1 MFLPHSFMLRQALEN
16 TIAPL
21 PTTVTP
27 DMLVTEAIA
36 LLNSSSGNFDP
47 GIAAN
52 ICTGCLAVVSENQLV
67 GLFSERVV
75 IRLVASGRSLA
86 GVTLAEVIEPPAI
99 ALRQSELTNPDVAL
113 SLLQKHQIQH
123 LPILDDNGQL
133 LGLLTWESLCRLL
146 QPVEPDRPDEAS
158 ITALKLQTERSQLLM
173 AVSTRIRASLSLSEI
188 LDATVSEVRQFLGC
202 DRVSIYHF
210 LENGQFQVVAESLAA
225 GQRSFVSEAIY
236 DPCFAPDWA
245 DRYGQGR
252 VRVVSDIYTAEM
264 TPCHVELL
272 EHLQI
277 RAKILVPA
285 IVNNQF
291 WGLVSASES
300 AVPRDWQPAEVT
312 FLEQLAIQVAIAIQH
327 SETATRFRQQREA
340 FQALLDRAPDVIFRL
355 DLDLHYLYLN
365 AAVEVEFGYAAAALI
380 GQPLL
385 AATLAQENFA
395 EWQTVTQRI
404 AATGQEE
411 TIEYQLRTHSRS
423 IWFQTRVVPEYD
435 MDGTIMSFL
444 CVARNFTYKKQAQ
457 ARQVAYINVLLE
469 WQNRHHAAQ
478 LATRQVLY
486 EWDTVCDHVTWGIN
500 TDQVFGYTSSKMP
513 QTSTDWFASIHPED
527 LEWAQTSAA
536 DFFEHQEHLCL
547 QYRWQHQAG
556 HYIWIEAQAQ
566 FFADVN
572 GSLNRII
579 GYVTDIS
586 ERKRLEAER
595 TQLETALRE
604 SEAQLRQIFD
614 NSQDVFFL
622 KSLNGEQMI
631 YTSPAWEDIYQTPLQ
646 QTYDNPQAWLDFI
659 HPEDRDRVV
668 MFNQQACQG
677 EKVDSLGYRIVRPDN
692 SIRWIWNRTFPIR
705 NEAGEIY
712 RLAGVNIDITEQ
724 KQLELELSAVKERYQ
739 LAIRGI
745 GEGVWDWD
753 IVSDRIIASDRYW
766 EILGYPPPA
775 ENASKFAYEVLWE
788 HIHPDD
794 SDLIQSTL
802 QRHLEDHFPYE
813 VEFRRRKHSGD
824 YIWCRSRGEAIRD
837 QTGKPIRMVGAIAD
851 ITERKA
857 MATALEASEE
867 TLRQVV
873 NTVPGVVY
881 TYCRCVDGTKS
892 FRFIS
897 QGVIKLCDRTP
908 EEILNDSQVLWN
920 LIVPEDGERVRDL
933 IDQSAAML
941 TPWMAEFCITASG
954 VLKWVSGHSVPSR
967 QADGSIIWH
976 GILIDISEKAQLEA
990 ERKQAELELR
1000 KFVSLADN
1008 SPDFIGMCDMNFVPF
1023 YLNVAGREMVGL
1035 DDLQQF
1041 SQTPV
1046 EEFFFPEDRDFILN
1060 EFFPQVLREGQGKIE
1075 IRLRHFQ
1082 TGEALWMIYNTL
1094 YIRDKNDQPIG
1105 LATIS
1110 VNISDRKQAE
1120 AELLQQEE
1128 FLRSIYT
1135 GAELAIFVIEVSID
1149 QEFRFLEFNPVA
1161 ERYGS
1166 VTSEEIQGKTPEEA
1180 FGEAVGSAIRQNY
1193 ALCLKSGQ
1201 KISYEEYLPFSTG
1214 SIWTLTNLF
1223 PIRSEAGNIHRIIG
1237 TAIDITDRK
1246 QVEAALLASEQTLS
1260 QVMNTVPGA
1269 VFKYRRS
1276 ADAADGFVFISQGIV
1291 DLYEHTPEEILNNG
1305 LMAWDIVL
1313 PEDMEQISASSDRS
1327 AATLDPWEIE
1337 FRIRTP
1343 SNVLKWIL
1351 GHSIPSQEEDG
1362 SIVWCGILTD
1372 ISDRKQAELERQR
1385 SEALLQAFIAASP
1398 VGLTLFDRE
1407 LRYLYVN
1414 EALAKINDLPLSEH
1428 LERTLWEVFP
1438 EMASQFAPML
1448 LQVMETQVPV
1458 LNLEFSGEIKPG
1470 AFRSCISNH
1479 YPVCLPNGE
1488 VIGVGVSVMDVTELV
1503 QAQQELRKS
1512 EARFRTLADNISQF
1526 AWITDE
1532 HGWIEW
1538 YNQRWFDYTGTTL
1551 AEMQGWGW
1559 QQVHHPDYVDR
1570 VMKKVSRCFETGE
1583 IWEDTFPLRGRDG
1596 EYRWFL
1602 SRAIPI
1608 RDEQG
1613 RVLRWFGTNTDITEQ
1628 KQAEVALQTSEQMLR
1643 QLSNMVPGAVY
1654 KYRRLLGESE
1664 GFIFMSQGIVDLYEY
1679 TPEEILNDTQIVWN
1693 IILPED
1699 IEEVHTSLDRATAK
1713 LEVWEIEF
1721 RIRTPSG
1728 VLKWISGNSIPSLEE
1743 GGTIIWFG
1751 ILTDISD
1758 RKQDE
1763 LALRASEQRYLN
1775 LAELSPV
1782 GIFHTHANG
1791 ECNYVNSRWCQL
1803 AGLSF
1808 NEAMGMGWT
1817 QALHPEDH
1825 HLVFVNWQRATQSQT
1840 PFLMEYRFQRP
1851 DGKVYWLIGLAIA
1864 ETDIAGKVTGYIG
1877 TITDISD
1884 RKYSEQALQES
1895 EQRYRY
1901 LAEAIPQMVW
1911 LADVTGAVHYLNQRW
1926 YDYTGL
1932 SEAESM
1938 GLDGA
1943 VAIHPDDRDHT
1954 LQQWGQAIIT
1964 GKFFEIEYRV
1974 HHHQGLYH
1982 WFLARGVPIQNLAGA
1997 ITGWVGTITDIDN
2010 FKRAELARKQS
2021 EARFRAVF
2029 EQAAVGIVEMDVA
2042 GGFLRANRRICD
2054 QLGYTA
2060 AEILER
2066 NFQSLIPRPDD
2077 LKLFLNYWQQLF
2089 ANKID
2094 SFSLEKYVLHKN
2106 GELRWC
2112 NVTVASV
2119 RDADGNINY
2128 SIGVIQDMQD
2138 RKQAELALQASE
2150 AKLNDVLNSAG
2161 ASIGHFRYYPNG
2173 VWETEYHSR
2182 GSERVFGYKPDEFL
2196 AELWLSGIVS
2206 GDWAIIQEPM
2216 LAAIKAEIE
2225 TTFEYRFHHQDGSTR
2240 WVLDTLTSRW
2250 NESDGCWVVTAI
2262 GTDESDRKHA
2272 ELALQELNQELEA
2285 RIARRTAAL
2294 SESEVR
2300 YRALFEQAAAG
2311 ISQCHPSGRYIQVN
2325 QRFCDLTGY
2334 TQSEL
2339 LDMSWQDL
2347 IHLEDLEVTQSELAH
2362 LHRAELAS
2370 ITTEIRYIRKDRRL
2384 QWVSLTVSMLY
2395 NAAGTL
2401 IGDLAVVEDISDR
2414 KQIERQLQNS
2424 EKRLKEIISKT
2435 VDGILILNS
2444 QGQILFSNPAADRIF
2459 NCQKPD
2465 YQGADLGI
2473 PITLQKTFEL
2483 EIPHPTSRVTTVEV
2497 RVEEI
2502 TWQDRKAFLAAI
2514 RDISYRKQTEID
2526 LQASELSYRTL
2537 AENLPGIV
2545 YKLYPDRHNTF
2556 VFFNDRLT
2564 KLFQLEPVDI
2574 ANQGTLCPVN
2584 SLIVPEDRDRVIEAI
2599 QAAIINQQ
2607 PFQVEYCIY
2616 IPTTQQ
2622 KRYLLEQGSTVTD
2635 DIGQALHIVG
2645 IIFDVTEIKQTE
2657 EKLRKINERL
2667 TIANAE
2673 LARATRLKDEFLAN
2687 MSHELRTPLNSILG
2701 LSEVLQERTYGDL
2714 TEQQHHALTTIQTNG
2729 QHLLELINDILDL
2742 AKIES
2747 GKLDL
2752 QMIPVS
2758 VQQLCRSTIPFIQQ
2772 QAFKKQISFTLELS
2786 PDLTYIELDERL
2798 MRQVLIN
2805 LLTNAV
2811 KFTPNGGT
2819 VILKVEGNA
2828 AEQTLSFSAIDTG
2841 IGIAPENI
2849 DKLFQPFVQIDSNLS
2864 RRYAGTGL
2872 GLALV
2877 RRIIELHKGSVTVR
2891 SIVDQG
2897 SQFTVVL
2904 PWKHANPPNSDKP
2917 LDRTVAV
2924 AQIAS
2929 QFSPGETKNIA
2940 EKPVVLLVDDNL
2952 DNIETLKAYLE
2963 LKGFNIV
2970 VAHNGL
2976 QAIHLTQAQSFN
2988 LILMDIQMPNMNGLE
3003 AIRQIRLQ
3011 EQDKHT
3017 PILAVTALAMSGDK
3031 EQCLAAGANDYLTK
3045 PISPIHLVNVI
3056 KKYLQL
3062 S

>member
-1 MFLPHSFMLRQALEN
+1 MFSPHSFLLRLALEN
-16 TIAPL
+16 TIAP
-21 PTTVTP
+21 PPITVTP
-27 DMLVTEAIA
+27 DVLVTEAIA

-47 GIAAN
+47 GMGAN
-52 ICTGCLAVVSENQLV
+52 DCTGCLAVVSENQLV

-75 IRLVASGRSLA
+75 TRLVASGRSLA

-99 ALRQSELTNPDVAL
+99 ALRQSELTNPEVAL
-113 SLLQKHQIQH
+113 SLLRKHQIQH

-133 LGLLTWESLCRLL
+133 LGLLTYESLCRLL
-146 QPVEPDRPDEAS
+146 QPVEPDRPNEAS
-158 ITALKLQTERSQLLM
+158 IAALKLQTERSQLLM
-173 AVSTRIRASLSLSEI
+173 AVSTRIRASLSLAEI

-225 GQRSFVSEAIY
+225 GQRSFVSEEIY
-236 DPCFAPDWA
+236 DPCFALDWT

-252 VRVVSDIYTAEM
+252 VRVVPDIYTAGM

-312 FLEQLAIQVAIAIQH
+312 FLEQLAIQVAITIQH
-327 SETATRFRQQREA
+327 SETATQFQQQRQELI
-340 FQALLDRAPDVIFRL
+340 ALLDRSPDVIFRL
-355 DLDLHYLYLN
+355 DRDLHYLYLN
-365 AAVEVEFGYAAAALI
+365 AAVEVELGYAPEALI

-385 AATLAQENFA
+385 AATFGPEHLA
-395 EWQTVTQRI
+395 EWQTLTQQV
-404 AATGQEE
+404 AATRQEQ
-411 TIEYQLRTHSRS
+411 TIEYQLRLHSRS

-435 MDGTIMSFL
+435 MHGTVTSFL
-444 CVARNFTYKKQAQ
+444 CVARNITQKKQAE
-457 ARQVAYINVLLE
+457 ARQAAYINVLLE

-478 LATRQVLY
+478 LATKQVLY
-486 EWDTVCDHVTWGIN
+486 EWDTSSNRMMWGIN
-500 TDQVFGYTSSKMP
+500 AEQVFGYSAFEMP
-513 QTSTDWFASIHPED
+513 QTSADWFASIHPED
-527 LEWAQTSAA
+527 EKRVQTAA
-536 DFFEHQEHLCL
+536 AEYFEHQGHLYL

-556 HYIWIEAQAQ
+556 HYIWIETQAQ
-566 FFADVN
+566 FFADAN
-572 GSLNRII
+572 GNLTQII
-579 GYVTDIS
+579 GYVTDIN

-622 KSLNGEQMI
+622 KSLDGKQMI
-631 YTSPAWEDIYQTPLQ
+631 YTSLAWEYLYQTPLQ

-659 HPEDRDRVV
+659 HPDDRDGVV
-668 MFNQQACQG
+668 TFNQQAYQG
-677 EKVDSLGYRIVRPDN
+677 KEVCSFAYRIIRPDN
-692 SIRWIWNRTFPIR
+692 SIRWLWNRSFPIR

-712 RLAGVNIDITEQ
+712 RLAGANIDITEQ
-724 KQLELELSAVKERYQ
+724 KKLELELSVVKERYQ

-753 IVSDRIIASDRYW
+753 IVSDRLIASDRYW
-766 EILGYPPPA
+766 EILGYSPPA
-775 ENASKFAYEVLWE
+775 KNASKFADEMLRE
-788 HIHPDD
+788 EIHPDD
-794 SDLIQSTL
+794 LDLMQLTL
-802 QRHLEDHFPYE
+802 KGHLEDHLPYE
-813 VEFRRRKHSGD
+813 VEFRRRKQSGE

-857 MATALEASEE
+857 MATALQASEE

-881 TYCRCVDGTKS
+881 TYCRYVDGTKS

-897 QGVIKLCDRTP
+897 QGIIKLCDRTP
-908 EEILNDSQVLWN
+908 EEILNDSQVLWR
-920 LIVPEDGERVRDL
+920 LIVPEDAERVRDL
-933 IDQSAAML
+933 IDL
-941 TPWMAEFCITASG
+941 DIT
-954 VLKWVSGHSVPSR
+954 
-967 QADGSIIWH
+967 
-976 GILIDISEKAQLEA
+976 
-990 ERKQAELELR
+990 
-1000 KFVSLADN
+1000 
-1008 SPDFIGMCDMNFVPF
+1008 
-1023 YLNVAGREMVGL
+1023 
-1035 DDLQQF
+1035 
-1041 SQTPV
+1041 
-1046 EEFFFPEDRDFILN
+1046 
-1060 EFFPQVLREGQGKIE
+1060 
-1075 IRLRHFQ
+1075 
-1082 TGEALWMIYNTL
+1082 
-1094 YIRDKNDQPIG
+1094 
-1105 LATIS
+1105 
-1110 VNISDRKQAE
+1110 DRKQAE
-1120 AELLQQEE
+1120 AA
-1128 FLRSIYT
+1128 LR
-1135 GAELAIFVIEVSID
+1135 
-1149 QEFRFLEFNPVA
+1149 
-1161 ERYGS
+1161 
-1166 VTSEEIQGKTPEEA
+1166 
-1180 FGEAVGSAIRQNY
+1180 
-1193 ALCLKSGQ
+1193 
-1201 KISYEEYLPFSTG
+1201 
-1214 SIWTLTNLF
+1214 
-1223 PIRSEAGNIHRIIG
+1223 
-1237 TAIDITDRK
+1237 
-1246 QVEAALLASEQTLS
+1246 ASEKTLS
-1260 QVMNTVPGA
+1260 QVMNTMPGA

-1276 ADAADGFVFISQGIV
+1276 ADAADSFVFISQGIV

-1305 LMAWDIVL
+1305 LIAWDIVL
-1313 PEDMEQISASSDRS
+1313 PEDMEQMSASSDRS
-1327 AATLDPWEIE
+1327 AATLDPWKME
-1337 FRIRTP
+1337 FRIRTA
-1343 SNVLKWIL
+1343 SGVLKWIL

-1398 VGLTLFDRE
+1398 VGLALFDRE
-1407 LRYLYVN
+1407 LRYLYGN

-1428 LERTLWEVFP
+1428 LGRTLWEVLP

-1448 LQVMETQVPV
+1448 LQVIETQVPV
-1458 LNLEFSGEIKPG
+1458 INMEFSGEVSPG
-1470 AFRSCISNH
+1470 AFRSAISNQ

-1488 VIGVGVSVMDVTELV
+1488 VIGVGVSVMDITELV
-1503 QAQQELRKS
+1503 QAQQQLRES
-1512 EARFRTLADNISQF
+1512 EARFHTLADNISQF

-1559 QQVHHPDYVDR
+1559 QHVHHPDHVKR
-1570 VMKKVSRCFETGE
+1570 VAKKISHCFETGK

-1596 EYRWFL
+1596 QYRWFL

-1628 KQAEVALQTSEQMLR
+1628 KQTEVALQTSEQILR
-1643 QLSNMVPGAVY
+1643 QLTNMVPGAVH
-1654 KYRRLLGESE
+1654 KYRRLPGGSE
-1664 GFIFMSQGIVDLYEY
+1664 GFIFLSEGIVDLYEY
-1679 TPEEILNDTQIVWN
+1679 TPEEILKDMQIVWD
-1693 IILPED
+1693 IISPED
-1699 IEEVHTSLDRATAK
+1699 IEQIGASIDRSAAT
-1713 LEVWEIEF
+1713 LEAWEMEF

-1728 VLKWISGNSIPSLEE
+1728 ILKWISGHSIPSQEE
-1743 GGTIIWFG
+1743 DGSIIWFG

-1758 RKQDE
+1758 RKQAE
-1763 LALRASEQRYLN
+1763 LALQASERRYLN

-1782 GIFHTHANG
+1782 GIFHTDPSG
-1791 ECNYVNSRWCQL
+1791 DCKYVNSRWCQL

-1808 NEAMGMGWT
+1808 NEAMDMGWKR
-1817 QALHPEDH
+1817 ALHPEDRDW
-1825 HLVFVNWQRATQSQT
+1825 VFLNWQRATQSQT
-1840 PFLMEYRFQRP
+1840 PFLMECRFQRP
-1851 DGKVYWLIGLAIA
+1851 DGKVHWLICLAIV
-1864 ETDIAGKVTGYIG
+1864 ESDTSGNVIGYIG
-1877 TITDISD
+1877 TITDITE

-1895 EQRYRY
+1895 EQRYRD
-1901 LAEAIPQMVW
+1901 LAEAMPQMVW
-1911 LADVTGAVHYLNQRW
+1911 LADETGAVNYFNQRW
-1926 YDYTGL
+1926 YDYTGQ
-1932 SEAESM
+1932 SQAEAM
-1938 GLDGA
+1938 GLGKA
-1943 VAIHPDDRDHT
+1943 AAIHPDERDRT
-1954 LQQWGQAIIT
+1954 LQEWGEAVRT
-1964 GKFFEIEYRV
+1964 GKLFEIEYRV
-1974 HHHQGLYH
+1974 RHHQGLYH
-1982 WFLARGVPIQNLAGA
+1982 WFLARGVPIKNLAGE
-1997 ITGWVGTITDIDN
+1997 ITGWVGTITDIDD
-2010 FKRAELARKQS
+2010 FKRTELARKQS

-2042 GGFLRANRRICD
+2042 GRFLRANRRICD
-2054 QLGYTA
+2054 QLGYTV
-2060 AEILER
+2060 AEMLEL
-2066 NFQSLIPRPDD
+2066 NFQSLIPRSDD
-2077 LKLFLNYWQQLF
+2077 LKLYLNYWQQLF
-2089 ANKID
+2089 AKKID
-2094 SFSLEKYVLHKN
+2094 SFSLEKCVLHKN
-2106 GELRWC
+2106 GELRWY
-2112 NVTVASV
+2112 NITVASV
-2119 RDADGNINY
+2119 RDADRTVNY
-2128 SIGVIQDMQD
+2128 CIGVIQDIQD
-2138 RKQAELALQASE
+2138 RKQ
-2150 AKLNDVLNSAG
+2150 
-2161 ASIGHFRYYPNG
+2161 
-2173 VWETEYHSR
+2173 
-2182 GSERVFGYKPDEFL
+2182 
-2196 AELWLSGIVS
+2196 
-2206 GDWAIIQEPM
+2206 
-2216 LAAIKAEIE
+2216 
-2225 TTFEYRFHHQDGSTR
+2225 
-2240 WVLDTLTSRW
+2240 
-2250 NESDGCWVVTAI
+2250 
-2262 GTDESDRKHA
+2262 A

-2300 YRALFEQAAAG
+2300 YRSLFEQAAVG

-2325 QRFCDLTGY
+2325 QRFCELTGY

-2347 IHLEDLEVTQSELAH
+2347 IHLEDLEVIQGELAH
-2362 LHRAELAS
+2362 LHHGELAS
-2370 ITTEIRYIRKDRRL
+2370 ITPEIRYIRKDRRL

-2395 NAAGTL
+2395 NAAGKL

-2414 KQIERQLQNS
+2414 KHIERQLQNS
-2424 EKRLKEIISKT
+2424 EKRLKEIIFKT

-2459 NCQKPD
+2459 NCQKLD
-2465 YQGADLGI
+2465 YQDADLGI

-2483 EIPHPTSRVTTVEV
+2483 DIPHPTGRVTTVEV

-2502 TWQDRKAFLAAI
+2502 TWQDHKAFLAAI
-2514 RDISYRKQTEID
+2514 RDISHRKQTESD
-2526 LQASELSYRTL
+2526 LQASEFSYRTL

-2545 YKLYPDRHNTF
+2545 YKLYPAQNNRF

-2564 KLFQLEPVDI
+2564 TLFQLDPIDI
-2574 ANQGTLCPVN
+2574 ANLGTLCPVN
-2584 SLIVPEDRDRVIEAI
+2584 SLIVPEERDRVIEVIQTAI
-2599 QAAIINQQ
+2599 VNQQ
-2607 PFQVEYCIY
+2607 PFQVEYCIQ
-2616 IPTTQQ
+2616 IPATQE

-2701 LSEVLQERTYGDL
+2701 LSEVLQERTYGNL
-2714 TEQQHHALTTIQTNG
+2714 TEQQDHALTTIQTNG

-2752 QMIPVS
+2752 QMTTVS

-2772 QAFKKQISFTLELS
+2772 QAFKKQISFTLEMS
-2786 PDLTYIELDERL
+2786 SDMAYIELDERL
-2798 MRQVLIN
+2798 IRQVLIN

-2811 KFTPNGGT
+2811 KFTPNGGA
-2819 VILKVEGNA
+2819 VILKVQGNA
-2828 AEQTLSFSAIDTG
+2828 VEQTLSFSAIDTG

-2891 SIVDQG
+2891 STVGQG
-2897 SQFTVVL
+2897 SQFTAVL
-2904 PWKHANPPNSDKP
+2904 PWKHVNPPNSDKP
-2917 LDRTVAV
+2917 LDRTAAD

-2929 QFSPGETKNIA
+2929 EFLPVEIKNIA

-2976 QAIHLTQAQSFN
+2976 QAINLTQTQSFN
-2988 LILMDIQMPNMNGLE
+2988 LILMDIQMPDMNGLE

-3011 EQDKHT
+3011 EQDKRI
-3017 PILAVTALAMSGDK
+3017 PILAVTALAMSRDK

-3045 PISPIHLVNVI
+3045 PISPIHLVNVM

>member
-1 MFLPHSFMLRQALEN
+1 MFLPHSFLLKLPLEN
-16 TIAPL
+16 TIAP
-21 PTTVTP
+21 PPITVTP
-27 DMLVTEAIA
+27 DVLVTEAIA
-36 LLNSSSGNFDP
+36 LLNSNCNFDP
-47 GIAAN
+47 GMGAN
-52 ICTGCLAVVSENQLV
+52 DCIGCLAVVSENQLV

-75 IRLVASGRSLA
+75 TRLVASGRSLA

-133 LGLLTWESLCRLL
+133 LGLLTYESLCRLL

-158 ITALKLQTERSQLLM
+158 IAALKLQTERSQLLM
-173 AVSTRIRASLSLSEI
+173 AVSTRIRASLSLAEI
-188 LDATVSEVRQFLGC
+188 LNATVSEVRQFLGC

-225 GQRSFVSEAIY
+225 GQRSFVSEEIY

-252 VRVVSDIYTAEM
+252 VRVVADIYTAGM

-272 EHLQI
+272 ERLQI
-277 RAKILVPA
+277 RAKVLVPA

-327 SETATRFRQQREA
+327 SETATRFQQQGQELI
-340 FQALLDRAPDVIFRL
+340 ALLDRSPDVIFRL
-355 DLDLHYLYLN
+355 DRDLHYLYLN
-365 AAVEVEFGYAAAALI
+365 AAVEVELGYTPEALI

-385 AATLAQENFA
+385 AATLAPEHLA
-395 EWQTVTQRI
+395 EWQTLTQQV
-404 AATGQEE
+404 AATRQEQ
-411 TIEYQLRTHSRS
+411 TIEYQLRLQSRS
-423 IWFQTRVVPEYD
+423 IWFQTRVVPEYN
-435 MDGTIMSFL
+435 MDGTVTSFL
-444 CVARNFTYKKQAQ
+444 CVARNITQKKQAE
-457 ARQVAYINVLLE
+457 ARQAAYINVLLE

-478 LATRQVLY
+478 LATKQVLY
-486 EWDTVCDHVTWGIN
+486 EWDTSSNRMMWGIN
-500 TDQVFGYTSSKMP
+500 ADQVFGYSASEMP
-513 QTSTDWFASIHPED
+513 QTSADWFANIHPED
-527 LEWAQTSAA
+527 EKRVQTAA
-536 DFFEHQEHLCL
+536 AEYFERQGHLYL
-547 QYRWQHQAG
+547 QYRWQHQSG
-556 HYIWIEAQAQ
+556 HYIWIETQAQ
-566 FFADVN
+566 FFADAN
-572 GSLNRII
+572 GNLTQII
-579 GYVTDIS
+579 GYVTDIN

-622 KSLNGEQMI
+622 KSLDSKQMI
-631 YTSPAWEDIYQTPLQ
+631 YTSPAWEYLYQTPLQ

-659 HPEDRDRVV
+659 HPDDRDAVV
-668 MFNQQACQG
+668 TFNQQACQG
-677 EKVDSLGYRIVRPDN
+677 KEVCSFAYRIIRPDN
-692 SIRWIWNRTFPIR
+692 SIRWLWNRSFPIR

-712 RLAGVNIDITEQ
+712 RLAGANIDITEQ
-724 KQLELELSAVKERYQ
+724 KKLELELSVVKERYQ

-753 IVSDRIIASDRYW
+753 IVSDRVIASDRYW
-766 EILGYPPPA
+766 EILGYSPPA
-775 ENASKFAYEVLWE
+775 KNACKFAYEMLRE
-788 HIHPDD
+788 EIHPDD
-794 SDLIQSTL
+794 CDLMQL
-802 QRHLEDHFPYE
+802 ALKGHLEDHLPYE
-813 VEFRRRKHSGD
+813 VEFRRRKQSGE

-851 ITERKA
+851 ITERKV
-857 MATALEASEE
+857 MATALQASEE
-867 TLRQVV
+867 TLRLVV

-881 TYCRCVDGTKS
+881 TYCRSVDGTKS

-897 QGVIKLCDRTP
+897 QGIIKLCDRTP
-908 EEILNDSQVLWN
+908 EEILNDSQVLWH
-920 LIVPEDGERVRDL
+920 LIVPEDAERVRDL

-941 TPWMAEFCITASG
+941 TPWTAEFRLITASG
-954 VLKWVSGHSVPSR
+954 VLKWVSGDSIPSR
-967 QADGSIIWH
+967 QVDGSIVWH
-976 GILIDISEKAQLEA
+976 GILIDIS
-990 ERKQAELELR
+990 
-1000 KFVSLADN
+1000 
-1008 SPDFIGMCDMNFVPF
+1008 
-1023 YLNVAGREMVGL
+1023 
-1035 DDLQQF
+1035 
-1041 SQTPV
+1041 
-1046 EEFFFPEDRDFILN
+1046 
-1060 EFFPQVLREGQGKIE
+1060 
-1075 IRLRHFQ
+1075 
-1082 TGEALWMIYNTL
+1082 
-1094 YIRDKNDQPIG
+1094 
-1105 LATIS
+1105 
-1110 VNISDRKQAE
+1110 DRKHAE
-1120 AELLQQEE
+1120 AKLRQQEE

-1166 VTSEEIQGKTPEEA
+1166 VTCEEIQGKTPEEV
-1180 FGEAVGSAIRQNY
+1180 FGEAVGSAIRQKY
-1193 ALCLKSGQ
+1193 DLCLKSGQ
-1201 KISYEEYLPFSTG
+1201 KISYEEYLPFPEG
-1214 SIWTLTNLF
+1214 SIWALTNLF

-1237 TAIDITDRK
+1237 TAININDRK
-1246 QVEAALLASEQTLS
+1246 QAEAALRASEQTLS
-1260 QVMNTVPGA
+1260 QVMNSVPGA

-1305 LMAWDIVL
+1305 SLAWDIAL
-1313 PEDMEQISASSDRS
+1313 PEDMEQMSASSDRS
-1327 AATLDPWEIE
+1327 AATLEPWEME
-1337 FRIRTP
+1337 FRIRTA
-1343 SNVLKWIL
+1343 SGVLKWIL

-1372 ISDRKQAELERQR
+1372 ISDRKQAELERER
-1385 SEALLQAFIAASP
+1385 SEALLQALIAASP
-1398 VGLTLFDRE
+1398 IGLALFDRE
-1407 LRYLYVN
+1407 LRYLYGN
-1414 EALAKINDLPLSEH
+1414 EALAKINGLPLSEH
-1428 LERTLWEVFP
+1428 LGRTLWEVLP

-1448 LQVMETQVPV
+1448 LQIIETQVPII
-1458 LNLEFSGEIKPG
+1458 NMEFSGEVSPG
-1470 AFRSCISNH
+1470 VFRSAISNQ

-1488 VIGVGVSVMDVTELV
+1488 VIGVGVSVMDITELV
-1503 QAQQELRKS
+1503 QAQQQLRES
-1512 EARFRTLADNISQF
+1512 EARFHTLADNISQF

-1532 HGWIEW
+1532 HGSIEW

-1559 QQVHHPDYVDR
+1559 QHVHHPDHIER
-1570 VMKKVSRCFETGE
+1570 VAKKISHCFETGE

-1596 EYRWFL
+1596 QYRWFL

-1613 RVLRWFGTNTDITEQ
+1613 RVLRWFGTNTDISEQ
-1628 KQAEVALQTSEQMLR
+1628 KQTEVALQTSEQILR
-1643 QLSNMVPGAVY
+1643 QLTNMVPGAVY
-1654 KYRRLLGESE
+1654 KYQRLPDGSKSL
-1664 GFIFMSQGIVDLYEY
+1664 IFMSEGIVDLYEY
-1679 TPEEILNDTQIVWN
+1679 TPEELLKDIQIVWD
-1693 IILPED
+1693 IISPED
-1699 IEEVHTSLDRATAK
+1699 IEQIDASIERSAAT
-1713 LEVWEIEF
+1713 LEAWEMEF

-1728 VLKWISGNSIPSLEE
+1728 ILKWISGHSIPSQEE
-1743 GGTIIWFG
+1743 DGSIIWFG

-1758 RKQDE
+1758 RKQAQ
-1763 LALRASEQRYLN
+1763 LALQASEQRYLN

-1782 GIFHTHANG
+1782 GIFHTDPSG
-1791 ECNYVNSRWCQL
+1791 DYKYVNSHWCQL

-1808 NEAMGMGWT
+1808 KEAMDIGWKR
-1817 QALHPEDH
+1817 ALHPEDRDWV
-1825 HLVFVNWQRATQSQT
+1825 LLNWQRATQSQT

-1851 DGKVYWLIGLAIA
+1851 DGKVHWLICLAIV
-1864 ETDIAGKVTGYIG
+1864 ETDTSGNVIGYIG
-1877 TITDISD
+1877 TITDITE

-1895 EQRYRY
+1895 EQRYRS
-1901 LAEAIPQMVW
+1901 LAEAMPQMVW
-1911 LADVTGAVHYLNQRW
+1911 LADETGAVNYFNQRW
-1926 YDYTGL
+1926 YDYTGQ
-1932 SEAESM
+1932 SQAEAM
-1938 GLDGA
+1938 GLGKA
-1943 VAIHPDDRDHT
+1943 AAIHPDERDRT
-1954 LQQWGQAIIT
+1954 LQEWGEAIAT
-1964 GKFFEIEYRV
+1964 GKLFEIEYRV
-1974 HHHQGLYH
+1974 RHYQGLYS
-1982 WFLARGVPIQNLAGA
+1982 WFLARGVPIQNLAGE
-1997 ITGWVGTITDIDN
+1997 ITGWVGTITDIDD

-2029 EQAAVGIVEMDVA
+2029 EQAAVGIVEMDVD
-2042 GGFLRANRRICD
+2042 GRFLQVNRRICD
-2054 QLGYTA
+2054 QFGYTV
-2060 AEILER
+2060 AELLEL
-2066 NFQSLIPRPDD
+2066 NFQSLIPRSDV
-2077 LKLFLNYWQQLF
+2077 LKFYLNYWEQLF
-2089 ANKID
+2089 AKKIN
-2094 SFSLEKYVLHKN
+2094 SFSLEKCLLHKN
-2106 GELRWC
+2106 GELRWY
-2112 NVTVASV
+2112 NITVASV
-2119 RDADGNINY
+2119 CDADRTVNY
-2128 SIGVIQDMQD
+2128 CIGVIQD
-2138 RKQAELALQASE
+2138 
-2150 AKLNDVLNSAG
+2150 
-2161 ASIGHFRYYPNG
+2161 
-2173 VWETEYHSR
+2173 
-2182 GSERVFGYKPDEFL
+2182 
-2196 AELWLSGIVS
+2196 
-2206 GDWAIIQEPM
+2206 IQ
-2216 LAAIKAEIE
+2216 
-2225 TTFEYRFHHQDGSTR
+2225 
-2240 WVLDTLTSRW
+2240 
-2250 NESDGCWVVTAI
+2250 
-2262 GTDESDRKHA
+2262 DRKHA
-2272 ELALQELNQELEA
+2272 QLELQKLNQELEA

-2300 YRALFEQAAAG
+2300 YRSLFEQAAVG

-2325 QRFCDLTGY
+2325 QRFCELTGY

-2347 IHLEDLEVTQSELAH
+2347 IHLEDLELIQGELAH
-2362 LHRAELAS
+2362 LHYGELGS
-2370 ITTEIRYIRKDRRL
+2370 ITLEIRYIRKDRRL

-2395 NAAGTL
+2395 NAAGTF

-2414 KQIERQLQNS
+2414 KHIEQQLQNS

-2459 NCQKPD
+2459 NCQKAD

-2473 PITLQKTFEL
+2473 FITLQKTFEM
-2483 EIPHPTSRVTTVEV
+2483 EIPHPTGRVTTVEV

-2502 TWQDRKAFLAAI
+2502 TWQAHKAFLAAI
-2514 RDISYRKQTEID
+2514 RDISHRKQTEID

-2564 KLFQLEPVDI
+2564 TLFQLDPIDI
-2574 ANQGTLCPVN
+2574 VNLGTLCPVN
-2584 SLIVPEDRDRVIEAI
+2584 SLIVPEDRDRVIEVI
-2599 QAAIINQQ
+2599 QAAIVNQQ
-2607 PFQVEYCIY
+2607 PFQVEYCIQ
-2616 IPTTQQ
+2616 IPATQE

-2635 DIGQALHIVG
+2635 NIGQALHIVG

-2701 LSEVLQERTYGDL
+2701 LSEVLQERTYGNL

-2752 QMIPVS
+2752 QMKPVS
-2758 VQQLCRSTIPFIQQ
+2758 VQQLCRSTILFIQQ

-2786 PDLTYIELDERL
+2786 PDLAYIELDERL
-2798 MRQVLIN
+2798 IRQVLIN

-2811 KFTPNGGT
+2811 KFTPNGGA
-2819 VILKVEGNA
+2819 VILKVEGNT

-2891 SIVDQG
+2891 STVGQG
-2897 SQFTVVL
+2897 SEFTVVL
-2904 PWKHANPPNSDKP
+2904 PWKHVNPPNSDKP
-2917 LDRTVAV
+2917 LDRTTAV

-2929 QFSPGETKNIA
+2929 EFLPVETMNIA

-2976 QAIHLTQAQSFN
+2976 QAINLTQTQSFN
-2988 LILMDIQMPNMNGLE
+2988 LILMDIQMPEMNGLE

-3011 EQDKHT
+3011 EQDKHI
-3017 PILAVTALAMSGDK
+3017 PILAVTALAMSRDK

-3045 PISPIHLVNVI
+3045 PISPIHLVNVM

>member
-1 MFLPHSFMLRQALEN
+1 MFLPRSFLLRLVLEN
-16 TIAPL
+16 TIAP
-21 PTTVTP
+21 PPITVTP
-27 DMLVTEAIA
+27 DVLVTEAIA

-47 GIAAN
+47 GMGAN
-52 ICTGCLAVVSENQLV
+52 DCTGCLAVVSENQLM

-75 IRLVASGRSLA
+75 TRLVASGRSLA

-133 LGLLTWESLCRLL
+133 LGLLTYESLCRLL

-158 ITALKLQTERSQLLM
+158 IAALKLQTERSQLLM
-173 AVSTRIRASLSLSEI
+173 AVSTRIRASLSLAEI
-188 LDATVSEVRQFLGC
+188 LNATVSEVRQFLGC

-225 GQRSFVSEAIY
+225 GQRSFVSEEIY
-236 DPCFAPDWA
+236 DPCFAPDWTE
-245 DRYGQGR
+245 RYGQGR
-252 VRVVSDIYTAEM
+252 VRVVSDIYTAGM

-312 FLEQLAIQVAIAIQH
+312 FLEQLGIQVAIAIQH
-327 SETATRFRQQREA
+327 SETAARFQQQGQELT
-340 FQALLDRAPDVIFRL
+340 ALLDRSPDVIFRL
-355 DLDLHYLYLN
+355 NRDLHYLYLN
-365 AAVEVEFGYAAAALI
+365 AAVEVELGYAPEALI

-385 AATLAQENFA
+385 AATLAPEHLA
-395 EWQTVTQRI
+395 EWQTLTQQV
-404 AATGQEE
+404 AATRQEQ
-411 TIEYQLRTHSRS
+411 TIEYQLRLQSRS
-423 IWFQTRVVPEYD
+423 IWFQTRVVPEYN
-435 MDGTIMSFL
+435 MDGTVTSFL
-444 CVARNFTYKKQAQ
+444 CVARNITQKKQAE
-457 ARQVAYINVLLE
+457 ARQAAYINVLLE

-478 LATRQVLY
+478 LATKQVLY
-486 EWDTVCDHVTWGIN
+486 EWDTSSNRMMWGIN
-500 TDQVFGYTSSKMP
+500 AEQVFGYNASEMP
-513 QTSTDWFASIHPED
+513 QTSADWFASIHPED
-527 LEWAQTSAA
+527 EKRVQTAVA
-536 DFFEHQEHLCL
+536 EYFEHQGHLYL

-556 HYIWIEAQAQ
+556 HYIWIETQAQ
-566 FFADVN
+566 FFADAN
-572 GSLNRII
+572 GNLTQII
-579 GYVTDIS
+579 GYVTDIN
-586 ERKRLEAER
+586 EKKRLEAER

-622 KSLNGEQMI
+622 KSLDSKQMI
-631 YTSPAWEDIYQTPLQ
+631 YTSPAWEYLYQTPLQ
-646 QTYDNPQAWLDFI
+646 QTYDNPQSWLDFI
-659 HPEDRDRVV
+659 HPDDRDGVV
-668 MFNQQACQG
+668 TFNQQACQG
-677 EKVDSLGYRIVRPDN
+677 KEVCSFAYRIIRPDN
-692 SIRWIWNRTFPIR
+692 SIRWLWNRSFPIR

-712 RLAGVNIDITEQ
+712 RLAGANIDITEQ
-724 KQLELELSAVKERYQ
+724 KKLELELSVVKERYQ

-753 IVSDRIIASDRYW
+753 LVSDRVIASDRYW
-766 EILGYPPPA
+766 EILGYPSPA
-775 ENASKFAYEVLWE
+775 KNAWKFADEMLRE
-788 HIHPDD
+788 EIHPDD
-794 SDLIQSTL
+794 RDLMQLTL
-802 QRHLEDHFPYE
+802 KGHLEDHLPYE
-813 VEFRRRKHSGD
+813 VEFRRRKQSGE

-851 ITERKA
+851 ITERKV
-857 MATALEASEE
+857 MATALQASEE
-867 TLRQVV
+867 TLRLVV

-897 QGVIKLCDRTP
+897 QGIIKLCDRTP
-908 EEILNDSQVLWN
+908 EEILNDSQVLWH
-920 LIVPEDGERVRDL
+920 LIVPEDAERMRDL

-941 TPWMAEFCITASG
+941 TPWTAEFRLITASK
-954 VLKWVSGHSVPSR
+954 VLKWVFGHSIPSR

-976 GILIDISEKAQLEA
+976 GILIDIS
-990 ERKQAELELR
+990 
-1000 KFVSLADN
+1000 
-1008 SPDFIGMCDMNFVPF
+1008 
-1023 YLNVAGREMVGL
+1023 
-1035 DDLQQF
+1035 
-1041 SQTPV
+1041 
-1046 EEFFFPEDRDFILN
+1046 
-1060 EFFPQVLREGQGKIE
+1060 
-1075 IRLRHFQ
+1075 
-1082 TGEALWMIYNTL
+1082 
-1094 YIRDKNDQPIG
+1094 
-1105 LATIS
+1105 
-1110 VNISDRKQAE
+1110 DRKHAE
-1120 AELLQQEE
+1120 AKLRQQEE

-1166 VTSEEIQGKTPEEA
+1166 VTCEEIQGKTPEEA
-1180 FGEAVGSAIRQNY
+1180 FGEAVGSAIRQKY
-1193 ALCLKSGQ
+1193 VLCLKSGQ
-1201 KISYEEYLPFSTG
+1201 KISYEEYISFPGG
-1214 SIWTLTNLF
+1214 SIWALTNLF

-1237 TAIDITDRK
+1237 TAININDRK
-1246 QVEAALLASEQTLS
+1246 QAEAALRTSEQTLS

-1305 LMAWDIVL
+1305 RIAWDIVL
-1313 PEDMEQISASSDRS
+1313 PEDMEQMSASRDRA
-1327 AATLDPWEIE
+1327 AATLDPWEME
-1337 FRIRTP
+1337 FRIRTA
-1343 SNVLKWIL
+1343 SGVLKWIL

-1362 SIVWCGILTD
+1362 SIVWCGIFTD

-1385 SEALLQAFIAASP
+1385 SEALLQALIAASP

-1407 LRYLYVN
+1407 LRYLYGN

-1428 LERTLWEVFP
+1428 LGHTLWEVFP

-1448 LQVMETQVPV
+1448 LQVIETQVPV
-1458 LNLEFSGEIKPG
+1458 LNLEFSGEVRPG
-1470 AFRSCISNH
+1470 VFRSAISNH

-1488 VIGVGVSVMDVTELV
+1488 VIGVGVSVMDITELV
-1503 QAQQELRKS
+1503 QAQQKLRES

-1551 AEMQGWGW
+1551 AKMQGWGW
-1559 QQVHHPDYVDR
+1559 QQVHHPDHVDR
-1570 VMKKVSRCFETGE
+1570 VVKKISHCFETGE

-1596 EYRWFL
+1596 QYRWFL

-1608 RDEQG
+1608 RDQQG

-1628 KQAEVALQTSEQMLR
+1628 KQTEIALQTSEQILR
-1643 QLSNMVPGAVY
+1643 QLTNMVPGAVY
-1654 KYRRLLGESE
+1654 KYQRLPDGSNNL
-1664 GFIFMSQGIVDLYEY
+1664 IFMSEGIVDLYEY
-1679 TPEEILNDTQIVWN
+1679 TPEELLKDVQIVWD
-1693 IILPED
+1693 IIFPED
-1699 IEEVHTSLDRATAK
+1699 IEKIGASIDRSAAT
-1713 LEVWEIEF
+1713 LEAWEMEF

-1728 VLKWISGNSIPSLEE
+1728 ILKWISGHSIPSQEE
-1743 GGTIIWFG
+1743 DGSIIWFG

-1758 RKQDE
+1758 RKQAE
-1763 LALRASEQRYLN
+1763 LALQASERRYLN

-1782 GIFHTHANG
+1782 GIFHTDPSG
-1791 ECNYVNSRWCQL
+1791 DCKYVNSRWCQL

-1808 NEAMGMGWT
+1808 NEAMDMGWKR
-1817 QALHPEDH
+1817 ALHPEDRDW
-1825 HLVFVNWQRATQSQT
+1825 VFLNWQRATQSQT
-1840 PFLMEYRFQRP
+1840 PFLMECRFQRP
-1851 DGKVYWLIGLAIA
+1851 DGKVHWLICLAIV
-1864 ETDIAGKVTGYIG
+1864 ETDTSGNVIGYIG
-1877 TITDISD
+1877 TITDITE
-1884 RKYSEQALQES
+1884 RKYSEQALRES
-1895 EQRYRY
+1895 EQRYRD
-1901 LAEAIPQMVW
+1901 LAEAMPQMVW
-1911 LADVTGAVHYLNQRW
+1911 LTDETGAVNYFNQRW
-1926 YDYTGL
+1926 YDYTGQ
-1932 SEAESM
+1932 SQTEAM
-1938 GLDGA
+1938 GLGGA
-1943 VAIHPDDRDHT
+1943 AAIHPDERDRT
-1954 LQQWGQAIIT
+1954 LQEWEEAIAT
-1964 GKFFEIEYRV
+1964 GSLFESEYRV
-1974 HHHQGLYH
+1974 RHHQGLYR
-1982 WFLARGVPIQNLAGA
+1982 WFLGRGIPIRNQSRE
-1997 ITGWVGTITDIDN
+1997 ITGWVGTVTDIDD
-2010 FKRAELARKQS
+2010 FKRTQMA
-2021 EARFRAVF
+2021 
-2029 EQAAVGIVEMDVA
+2029 
-2042 GGFLRANRRICD
+2042 
-2054 QLGYTA
+2054 
-2060 AEILER
+2060 
-2066 NFQSLIPRPDD
+2066 
-2077 LKLFLNYWQQLF
+2077 
-2089 ANKID
+2089 
-2094 SFSLEKYVLHKN
+2094 
-2106 GELRWC
+2106 
-2112 NVTVASV
+2112 
-2119 RDADGNINY
+2119 
-2128 SIGVIQDMQD
+2128 

-2173 VWETEYHSR
+2173 FWETDYHSK
-2182 GSERVFGYKPDEFL
+2182 GCERVFGYRPEEFL
-2196 AELWLSGIVS
+2196 AEVWLSNIVPE
-2206 GDWAIIQEPM
+2206 DWAVIQERM
-2216 LAAIKAEIE
+2216 QAAIKAERE
-2225 TTFEYRFHHQDGSTR
+2225 TTLEYRFYHPDGSTR
-2240 WVLDTLTSRW
+2240 WILDTLTSRW
-2250 NESDGCWVVTAI
+2250 NESNHCWFVTAI
-2262 GTDESDRKHA
+2262 GTDDSDRKHA
-2272 ELALQELNQELEA
+2272 ELELQKLNQELEA

-2300 YRALFEQAAAG
+2300 YRSLFEQAAVG
-2311 ISQCHPSGRYIQVN
+2311 ISQSHPSGRYIQVN
-2325 QRFCDLTGY
+2325 QRFCQLTGY

-2347 IHLEDLEVTQSELAH
+2347 IHLEDLEVIQGELAH
-2362 LHRAELAS
+2362 LHHGELAS
-2370 ITTEIRYIRKDRRL
+2370 ITLEIRYIRKDRRL

-2414 KQIERQLQNS
+2414 KHIEQQLQNS
-2424 EKRLKEIISKT
+2424 EKRLKKIISKT

-2459 NCQKPD
+2459 NCQKAD

-2473 PITLQKTFEL
+2473 SITLQKTFEL
-2483 EIPHPTSRVTTVEV
+2483 EIPHPTGRVTTVEV

-2514 RDISYRKQTEID
+2514 RDISHRKQTEID

-2564 KLFQLEPVDI
+2564 TLFQLDPIDI

-2584 SLIVPEDRDRVIEAI
+2584 SLIVPEDRDRVIEVI
-2599 QAAIINQQ
+2599 QAAIANQQ

-2616 IPTTQQ
+2616 IPATQE

-2645 IIFDVTEIKQTE
+2645 IIFDVTQIKQTE
-2657 EKLRKINERL
+2657 EQLRKINERL

-2701 LSEVLQERTYGDL
+2701 LSEVLEERTYGDL
-2714 TEQQHHALTTIQTNG
+2714 TEQQHHTLTTIQTNG

-2752 QMIPVS
+2752 QITPVS
-2758 VQQLCRSTIPFIQQ
+2758 VEQLCRSTIPFIQQ
-2772 QAFKKQISFTLELS
+2772 QTFKKQISFTLELS
-2786 PDLTYIELDERL
+2786 PNLPDIELDERL
-2798 MRQVLIN
+2798 IRQVLIN
-2805 LLTNAV
+2805 LLTNAI
-2811 KFTPNGGT
+2811 KFTPNGGA
-2819 VILKVEGNA
+2819 VILKVQGNA
-2828 AEQTLSFSAIDTG
+2828 AEQTVSFSAIDTG

-2849 DKLFQPFVQIDSNLS
+2849 DKLFQPFVQIDSSLS

-2877 RRIIELHKGSVTVR
+2877 RRIIELHKGSVKVR
-2891 SIVDQG
+2891 STVGQG
-2897 SQFTVVL
+2897 SEFIVML
-2904 PWKHANPPNSDKP
+2904 PWKQVNQPNSDKP
-2917 LDRTVAV
+2917 VHCTTAI
-2924 AQIAS
+2924 AEIAS
-2929 QFSPGETKNIA
+2929 PFLPVETKNTA
-2940 EKPVVLLVDDNL
+2940 ENVVKKPVVLLVDDNL
-2952 DNIETLKAYLE
+2952 DNIETLQAYLE

-2976 QAIHLTQAQSFN
+2976 QAIHLTQMQSFN
-2988 LILMDIQMPNMNGLE
+2988 LILMDIQMPDMNGLE
-3003 AIRQIRLQ
+3003 AIRQIRSQ
-3011 EQDKHT
+3011 EQYKHT

-3031 EQCLAAGANDYLTK
+3031 EKCLAVGANDYLTK
-3045 PISPIHLVNVI
+3045 PISPIHLVNTM

-3062 S
+3062 C

>member
-1 MFLPHSFMLRQALEN
+1 MFLPHSFLLRLALEN
-16 TIAPL
+16 TIAP
-21 PTTVTP
+21 PPITVTQ
-27 DMLVTEAIA
+27 DVLVTEAIA
-36 LLNSSSGNFDP
+36 LLNSSSCNFDP
-47 GIAAN
+47 GMGAN
-52 ICTGCLAVVSENQLV
+52 DCTGCLAVVSENQLV

-75 IRLVASGRSLA
+75 TRLVASGRSLA

-99 ALRQSELTNPDVAL
+99 ALRQSELTNPEVAL
-113 SLLQKHQIQH
+113 SLLRKHQIQH

-133 LGLLTWESLCRLL
+133 LGLLTYESLCRLL

-158 ITALKLQTERSQLLM
+158 IAALKLQTEQSQLLM
-173 AVSTRIRASLSLSEI
+173 AVSTRIRASLSLAEI
-188 LDATVSEVRQFLGC
+188 LNATVSEVRQFLGC

-210 LENGQFQVVAESLAA
+210 LENGQFQVVAESLAV

-252 VRVVSDIYTAEM
+252 VLVVPDIYTAGM

-300 AVPRDWQPAEVT
+300 AVPRDWQSAEVT

-327 SETATRFRQQREA
+327 SETATRFQQQRQELT
-340 FQALLDRAPDVIFRL
+340 ALLDYSPDVIFRL
-355 DLDLHYLYLN
+355 DRDLHYLYLN
-365 AAVEVEFGYAAAALI
+365 AAVEVELGYAPEALI

-385 AATLAQENFA
+385 AATFAPEHFA
-395 EWQTVTQRI
+395 EWQTLTQRV
-404 AATGQEE
+404 AATRQEQ
-411 TIEYQLRTHSRS
+411 TSEYQLCLHSRS

-435 MDGTIMSFL
+435 MDGTVTSFL
-444 CVARNFTYKKQAQ
+444 CVARNITQKKQAE
-457 ARQVAYINVLLE
+457 ARQDVDIGGLLE

-478 LATRQVLY
+478 LATKQVLY
-486 EWDTVCDHVTWGIN
+486 EWDTSSDRMTWGIN
-500 TDQVFGYTSSKMP
+500 AEQVFGYSASEMP
-513 QTSTDWFASIHPED
+513 QTSADWFANIHPED
-527 LEWAQTSAA
+527 EKRVQTAA
-536 DFFEHQEHLCL
+536 AEYFEHQGHLYL

-556 HYIWIEAQAQ
+556 HYIWIESQAQ
-566 FFADVN
+566 FFADAN
-572 GSLNRII
+572 ANLTQII
-579 GYVTDIS
+579 GYVTDIN

-622 KSLNGEQMI
+622 KSLDGKQMI
-631 YTSPAWEDIYQTPLQ
+631 YTSLAWEYLYQTPLQ

-659 HPEDRDRVV
+659 HPDDRDGIAT
-668 MFNQQACQG
+668 FDKQACQRK
-677 EKVDSLGYRIVRPDN
+677 EVCSFAYRIIRPDK
-692 SIRWIWNRTFPIR
+692 SIRWLWNRSFPIR

-724 KQLELELSAVKERYQ
+724 KKLDLELSAVKERYQ

-766 EILGYPPPA
+766 KILGYPPPA
-775 ENASKFAYEVLWE
+775 KNACKFAYEVLSE
-788 HIHPDD
+788 EIHPDD
-794 SDLIQSTL
+794 RDLMQLTL
-802 QRHLEDHFPYE
+802 KGHLEDHLPYE
-813 VEFRRRKHSGD
+813 VEFRRRKQSGE

-857 MATALEASEE
+857 MATALQASEK

-873 NTVPGVVY
+873 STVPGVVY
-881 TYCRCVDGTKS
+881 TYCRSVDGTKS

-897 QGVIKLCDRTP
+897 QGIIKLCDRTP
-908 EEILNDSQVLWN
+908 EEILNDSQVLWH

-941 TPWMAEFCITASG
+941 TPWTAEFRLITASG
-954 VLKWVSGHSVPSR
+954 VLKWVSGHSIPSR

-976 GILIDISEKAQLEA
+976 GIIIDISDVYD
-990 ERKQAELELR
+990 ELR
-1000 KFVSLADN
+1000 L
-1008 SPDFIGMCDMNFVPF
+1008 
-1023 YLNVAGREMVGL
+1023 
-1035 DDLQQF
+1035 
-1041 SQTPV
+1041 
-1046 EEFFFPEDRDFILN
+1046 
-1060 EFFPQVLREGQGKIE
+1060 
-1075 IRLRHFQ
+1075 
-1082 TGEALWMIYNTL
+1082 
-1094 YIRDKNDQPIG
+1094 
-1105 LATIS
+1105 
-1110 VNISDRKQAE
+1110 
-1120 AELLQQEE
+1120 
-1128 FLRSIYT
+1128 
-1135 GAELAIFVIEVSID
+1135 
-1149 QEFRFLEFNPVA
+1149 
-1161 ERYGS
+1161 
-1166 VTSEEIQGKTPEEA
+1166 
-1180 FGEAVGSAIRQNY
+1180 
-1193 ALCLKSGQ
+1193 
-1201 KISYEEYLPFSTG
+1201 
-1214 SIWTLTNLF
+1214 
-1223 PIRSEAGNIHRIIG
+1223 
-1237 TAIDITDRK
+1237 
-1246 QVEAALLASEQTLS
+1246 
-1260 QVMNTVPGA
+1260 
-1269 VFKYRRS
+1269 
-1276 ADAADGFVFISQGIV
+1276 
-1291 DLYEHTPEEILNNG
+1291 
-1305 LMAWDIVL
+1305 
-1313 PEDMEQISASSDRS
+1313 
-1327 AATLDPWEIE
+1327 
-1337 FRIRTP
+1337 
-1343 SNVLKWIL
+1343 
-1351 GHSIPSQEEDG
+1351 
-1362 SIVWCGILTD
+1362 
-1372 ISDRKQAELERQR
+1372 RKQAELERQR

-1407 LRYLYVN
+1407 LRYLYGN
-1414 EALAKINDLPLSEH
+1414 EALAKMNDLPLSEH
-1428 LERTLWEVFP
+1428 LGRTLWEVLP
-1438 EMASQFAPML
+1438 KMASQFAPML
-1448 LQVMETQVPV
+1448 LQIMETQVPV
-1458 LNLEFSGEIKPG
+1458 LNLEFSGEVKPG
-1470 AFRSCISNH
+1470 EFRSAISNH
-1479 YPVCLPNGE
+1479 YPVCLPNRE
-1488 VIGVGVSVMDVTELV
+1488 VIGVGVSVMDITELV
-1503 QAQQELRKS
+1503 QARQKLRES

-1559 QQVHHPDYVDR
+1559 QQVHHPDHVDG
-1570 VMKKVSRCFETGE
+1570 VVKKISHCFETGE
-1583 IWEDTFPLRGRDG
+1583 IWEDTFPLRGGDG
-1596 EYRWFL
+1596 QYRWFL

-1613 RVLRWFGTNTDITEQ
+1613 RVLRWFGTNTEITEQ
-1628 KQAEVALQTSEQMLR
+1628 KQTEVALQTSEQILR
-1643 QLSNMVPGAVY
+1643 QLTNMVPGAVY
-1654 KYRRLLGESE
+1654 KYQRLPSGSKSFIFISE
-1664 GFIFMSQGIVDLYEY
+1664 GSVDLYEY
-1679 TPEEILNDTQIVWN
+1679 TPEEILKDMQIVWD

-1699 IEEVHTSLDRATAK
+1699 IEQIDASIDRSAAT
-1713 LEVWEIEF
+1713 LEAWEMEF
-1721 RIRTPSG
+1721 RIRTPNG
-1728 VLKWISGNSIPSLEE
+1728 ILKWISGHSIPSQEE
-1743 GGTIIWFG
+1743 DGSIIWFG
-1751 ILTDISD
+1751 IFTDISD
-1758 RKQDE
+1758 RKQAE
-1763 LALRASEQRYLN
+1763 LALQASERRYLN

-1782 GIFHTHANG
+1782 GIFHTDPSG
-1791 ECNYVNSRWCQL
+1791 DYKYVNSRWCQL

-1808 NEAMGMGWT
+1808 KEAMGTGWA
-1817 QALHPEDH
+1817 QALHPEDRDW
-1825 HLVFVNWQRATQSQT
+1825 VFLNWQISTQSQT
-1840 PFLMEYRFQRP
+1840 PFLMECRFQRP
-1851 DGKVYWLIGLAIA
+1851 DGKVHWLICLAIV
-1864 ETDIAGKVTGYIG
+1864 ETGTAGNVIGYIG
-1877 TITDISD
+1877 TITDITE
-1884 RKYSEQALQES
+1884 RKYSEQALRES
-1895 EQRYRY
+1895 EQRYRD
-1901 LAEAIPQMVW
+1901 LAEAMPQMVW
-1911 LADVTGAVHYLNQRW
+1911 LTDETGAVNYFNQRW
-1926 YDYTGL
+1926 YDYTGQ
-1932 SEAESM
+1932 SQAEAM
-1938 GLDGA
+1938 GLGGA
-1943 VAIHPDDRDHT
+1943 AAIHPDERDRT
-1954 LQQWGQAIIT
+1954 LQEWGEAITT
-1964 GKFFEIEYRV
+1964 GKLFEIEYRV
-1974 HHHQGLYH
+1974 RHHQGLYS
-1982 WFLARGVPIQNLAGA
+1982 WFLARGVPIQNLAGE
-1997 ITGWVGTITDIDN
+1997 ITGWVGTITDIDD

-2042 GGFLRANRRICD
+2042 GRFLQVNRRICD
-2054 QLGYTA
+2054 QLGYTE
-2060 AEILER
+2060 AEMLEL

-2077 LKLFLNYWQQLF
+2077 LKLYLNYWQQLF
-2089 ANKID
+2089 AKKID
-2094 SFSLEKYVLHKN
+2094 SFSLEKCVLHKN
-2106 GELRWC
+2106 GELRWY
-2112 NVTVASV
+2112 NITVASV
-2119 RDADGNINY
+2119 RDADKTVNY
-2128 SIGVIQDMQD
+2128 CIGVIQDIQD
-2138 RKQAELALQASE
+2138 RKQ
-2150 AKLNDVLNSAG
+2150 
-2161 ASIGHFRYYPNG
+2161 
-2173 VWETEYHSR
+2173 
-2182 GSERVFGYKPDEFL
+2182 
-2196 AELWLSGIVS
+2196 
-2206 GDWAIIQEPM
+2206 
-2216 LAAIKAEIE
+2216 
-2225 TTFEYRFHHQDGSTR
+2225 
-2240 WVLDTLTSRW
+2240 
-2250 NESDGCWVVTAI
+2250 
-2262 GTDESDRKHA
+2262 A

-2285 RIARRTAAL
+2285 KIARRTAAL

-2300 YRALFEQAAAG
+2300 YRSLFEQASVG
-2311 ISQCHPSGRYIQVN
+2311 ISQCHASGRYIQVN
-2325 QRFCDLTGY
+2325 QRFCELTGY

-2339 LDMSWQDL
+2339 LEMSWQDL
-2347 IHLEDLEVTQSELAH
+2347 IHLEDLEVIQGELAH
-2362 LHRAELAS
+2362 LHHGELAS
-2370 ITTEIRYIRKDRRL
+2370 ITPEIRYIRKDRRL

-2414 KQIERQLQNS
+2414 KHIEQQLQNS
-2424 EKRLKEIISKT
+2424 EKRLKKIISKT

-2459 NCQKPD
+2459 NCQKAD

-2473 PITLQKTFEL
+2473 SITLQKTFEL
-2483 EIPHPTSRVTTVEV
+2483 EIPHPTGRVTTVEV

-2514 RDISYRKQTEID
+2514 RDISHRKQTEID

-2545 YKLYPDRHNTF
+2545 YKLYPAQNNTF
-2556 VFFNDRLT
+2556 VFFNDRLMT
-2564 KLFQLEPVDI
+2564 LFQLDPIDI

-2584 SLIVPEDRDRVIEAI
+2584 SLIVPEDRDRVIEVI
-2599 QAAIINQQ
+2599 QAAIVHQQ
-2607 PFQVEYCIY
+2607 PFQVEYCIQ
-2616 IPTTQQ
+2616 IPATEE

-2701 LSEVLQERTYGDL
+2701 LSEVLQERTYGNL

-2747 GKLDL
+2747 GKLYL
-2752 QMIPVS
+2752 QMTTVS

-2786 PDLTYIELDERL
+2786 PNLTYIELDERL
-2798 MRQVLIN
+2798 IRQVLIN

-2811 KFTPNGGT
+2811 KFTPNGGA
-2819 VILKVEGNA
+2819 VILKVQGNA
-2828 AEQTLSFSAIDTG
+2828 LEQTLSFSAIDTG

-2849 DKLFQPFVQIDSNLS
+2849 SKLFQPFVQIDSNLS

-2891 SIVDQG
+2891 STVGQG

-2904 PWKHANPPNSDKP
+2904 PWKHVNPPNSDKS
-2917 LDRTVAV
+2917 LDRTAAV
-2924 AQIAS
+2924 IQIAS
-2929 QFSPGETKNIA
+2929 EFLPVETMNIA

-2976 QAIHLTQAQSFN
+2976 QAINLTQTQSFN
-2988 LILMDIQMPNMNGLE
+2988 LILMDIQMPGMNGLQ

-3011 EQDKHT
+3011 EQDKRI
-3017 PILAVTALAMSGDK
+3017 PILAITALAMSKDK

-3045 PISPIHLVNVI
+3045 PFSPIHLVNVM

>member
-1 MFLPHSFMLRQALEN
+1 MFPIPLLRLERFMFLPHSFLLRQALEN
-16 TIAPL
+16 TIAPS
-21 PTTVTP
+21 PITVTP
-27 DMLVTEAIA
+27 DVLVTEAIA

-47 GIAAN
+47 GMGAN
-52 ICTGCLAVVSENQLV
+52 DCTGCLAVISENQLV

-75 IRLVASGRSLA
+75 TRLVASGRSLA

-99 ALRQSELTNPDVAL
+99 ALRQSELTNPEVAL
-113 SLLQKHQIQH
+113 NLLQKHQIQH

-133 LGLLTWESLCRLL
+133 LGLLTYESLCRLL

-158 ITALKLQTERSQLLM
+158 IAALKLQTERSQLLM
-173 AVSTRIRASLSLSEI
+173 AVSTRIRASLSLAET

-225 GQRSFVSEAIY
+225 GQHSFVSEAIY
-236 DPCFAPDWA
+236 DPCFASDWA

-252 VRVVSDIYTAEM
+252 VRVVPDIYTAEM

-300 AVPRDWQPAEVT
+300 AVPRDWQPTEVT

-327 SETATRFRQQREA
+327 SETATQFQQQRQELT
-340 FQALLDRAPDVIFRL
+340 ALLDRSPDVIFRL
-355 DLDLHYLYLN
+355 DRDLHYLYLN
-365 AAVEVEFGYAAAALI
+365 AAVEVELGYAPEALI

-385 AATLAQENFA
+385 AATFALEHFA
-395 EWQTVTQRI
+395 EWQTLTQRV
-404 AATGQEE
+404 AATREE
-411 TIEYQLRTHSRS
+411 QTIEYQLCLHSRS

-435 MDGTIMSFL
+435 MDETVTSFL
-444 CVARNFTYKKQAQ
+444 CVARNITQKKQAE
-457 ARQVAYINVLLE
+457 ARQAAYINVLLE

-478 LATRQVLY
+478 LATKQVLY
-486 EWDTVCDHVTWGIN
+486 EWDTSSDRVRWGIN
-500 TDQVFGYTSSKMP
+500 ADQVFGYSASEMP
-513 QTSTDWFASIHPED
+513 QTSADWFASIHPED
-527 LEWAQTSAA
+527 EKRVQTAA
-536 DFFEHQEHLCL
+536 AEYFEHQGHLYL

-566 FFADVN
+566 FFADAN
-572 GSLNRII
+572 GNLTQII
-579 GYVTDIS
+579 GYVTDIN

-614 NSQDVFFL
+614 HSQDVFFL
-622 KSLNGEQMI
+622 KSLDGKQMI
-631 YTSPAWEDIYQTPLQ
+631 YASLAWEYLYQTPLP

-659 HPEDRDRVV
+659 HPDDRDGVV
-668 MFNQQACQG
+668 AFNQQTCEG
-677 EKVDSLGYRIVRPDN
+677 KKVCSFAYRIIRPDN
-692 SIRWIWNRTFPIR
+692 SIRWIWNRSFPIR

-724 KQLELELSAVKERYQ
+724 KKLELELSAVQERYQ

-753 IVSDRIIASDRYW
+753 LVSDRIIASDRYW
-766 EILGYPPPA
+766 EFLGYPLPA
-775 ENASKFAYEVLWE
+775 ENASKFAYKVLRE
-788 HIHPDD
+788 EIHPDD
-794 SDLIQSTL
+794 RDLMQL
-802 QRHLEDHFPYE
+802 ALKGHLEDHLPYE
-813 VEFRRRKHSGD
+813 VEFRRRKQSGE

-857 MATALEASEE
+857 MATALQASEE

-881 TYCRCVDGTKS
+881 TYCRSVDGTKS

-897 QGVIKLCDRTP
+897 QGIIKLCDRTP
-908 EEILNDSQVLWN
+908 EEILNDSQVLWH
-920 LIVPEDGERVRDL
+920 LLVPEDGERVRDL

-941 TPWMAEFCITASG
+941 TPWTA
-954 VLKWVSGHSVPSR
+954 
-967 QADGSIIWH
+967 
-976 GILIDISEKAQLEA
+976 
-990 ERKQAELELR
+990 
-1000 KFVSLADN
+1000 
-1008 SPDFIGMCDMNFVPF
+1008 
-1023 YLNVAGREMVGL
+1023 
-1035 DDLQQF
+1035 
-1041 SQTPV
+1041 
-1046 EEFFFPEDRDFILN
+1046 
-1060 EFFPQVLREGQGKIE
+1060 
-1075 IRLRHFQ
+1075 
-1082 TGEALWMIYNTL
+1082 
-1094 YIRDKNDQPIG
+1094 
-1105 LATIS
+1105 
-1110 VNISDRKQAE
+1110 
-1120 AELLQQEE
+1120 
-1128 FLRSIYT
+1128 
-1135 GAELAIFVIEVSID
+1135 
-1149 QEFRFLEFNPVA
+1149 
-1161 ERYGS
+1161 
-1166 VTSEEIQGKTPEEA
+1166 
-1180 FGEAVGSAIRQNY
+1180 
-1193 ALCLKSGQ
+1193 
-1201 KISYEEYLPFSTG
+1201 
-1214 SIWTLTNLF
+1214 
-1223 PIRSEAGNIHRIIG
+1223 
-1237 TAIDITDRK
+1237 
-1246 QVEAALLASEQTLS
+1246 
-1260 QVMNTVPGA
+1260 
-1269 VFKYRRS
+1269 
-1276 ADAADGFVFISQGIV
+1276 
-1291 DLYEHTPEEILNNG
+1291 
-1305 LMAWDIVL
+1305 
-1313 PEDMEQISASSDRS
+1313 
-1327 AATLDPWEIE
+1327 E
-1337 FRIRTP
+1337 FRIRTA
-1343 SNVLKWIL
+1343 SGVLKWIL

-1407 LRYLYVN
+1407 LRYLYGN

-1428 LERTLWEVFP
+1428 LGRTLWEVLP

-1458 LNLEFSGEIKPG
+1458 LNLEFSGEVRPG
-1470 AFRSCISNH
+1470 AFRSAISNH

-1503 QAQQELRKS
+1503 QAQQELRES

-1532 HGWIEW
+1532 HGSIEW

-1570 VMKKVSRCFETGE
+1570 VVKKISRCFETGE

-1596 EYRWFL
+1596 QYRWFL

-1643 QLSNMVPGAVY
+1643 QVTNTVPGAVH
-1654 KYRRLLGESE
+1654 KYRRLPDGSE
-1664 GFIFMSQGIVDLYEY
+1664 GFIFMSERIVDLYEY
-1679 TPEEILNDTQIVWN
+1679 TAEEILNDTQIVWDL
-1693 IILPED
+1693 ILPED
-1699 IEEVHTSLDRATAK
+1699 IAQISASVDRSAVTLEAWEV
-1713 LEVWEIEF
+1713 EF

-1728 VLKWISGNSIPSLEE
+1728 VLKWILGHSIPSQEE
-1743 GGTIIWFG
+1743 DGSIIWFG

-1758 RKQDE
+1758 RKQAE
-1763 LALRASEQRYLN
+1763 LALQASERRYLN

-1782 GIFHTHANG
+1782 GIFHTDPSG

-1808 NEAMGMGWT
+1808 QEAMGMGWT
-1817 QALHPEDH
+1817 RALHPEDH
-1825 HLVFVNWQRATQSQT
+1825 HWVFVNWQRATQSHT

-1864 ETDIAGKVTGYIG
+1864 ETNIAGNLTGYIG
-1877 TITDISD
+1877 TITDITE

-1895 EQRYRY
+1895 EQRYRD
-1901 LAEAIPQMVW
+1901 LTEAMPQMVW
-1911 LADVTGAVHYLNQRW
+1911 LADETGAVHYFNQRW
-1926 YDYTGL
+1926 YDYTGQ
-1932 SEAESM
+1932 SEAEAM
-1938 GLDGA
+1938 GLGGA
-1943 VAIHPDDRDHT
+1943 AAIHPDERDRT
-1954 LQQWGQAIIT
+1954 LQQWGQAITT
-1964 GKFFEIEYRV
+1964 GQLFQIEYRV
-1974 HHHQGLYH
+1974 RDHQGLYH

-1997 ITGWVGTITDIDN
+1997 ITGWVGTITDIDD
-2010 FKRAELARKQS
+2010 FKRAEIARKQS

-2042 GGFLRANRRICD
+2042 GRFLQANRRICD
-2054 QLGYTA
+2054 QLGYTE
-2060 AEILER
+2060 AEMLGL
-2066 NFQSLIPRPDD
+2066 NFQSLIPRPDV
-2077 LKLFLNYWQQLF
+2077 LKFYLDYWQQLF
-2089 ANKID
+2089 TKKID
-2094 SFSLEKYVLHKN
+2094 SFSLEKCVLHKN

-2112 NVTVASV
+2112 NITVASV

-2128 SIGVIQDMQD
+2128 CIGVIQDIQD

-2150 AKLNDVLNSAG
+2150 AKLNDMLNSAG

-2182 GSERVFGYKPDEFL
+2182 GSERIFGYKPDEFL
-2196 AELWLSGIVS
+2196 AELWLSGIVAE
-2206 GDWAIIQEPM
+2206 DWAIIQEPM

-2225 TTFEYRFHHQDGSTR
+2225 TTFEYRFHHRDGSTR

-2262 GTDESDRKHA
+2262 GTDESDRKQA

-2300 YRALFEQAAAG
+2300 YRALFEQAAVG
-2311 ISQCHPSGRYIQVN
+2311 ISQCDLSGRYIQVN
-2325 QRFCDLTGY
+2325 QRFCELTGY

-2347 IHLEDLEVTQSELAH
+2347 IHLEYLEVIQGELAH
-2362 LHRAELAS
+2362 LHHGELAS
-2370 ITTEIRYIRKDRRL
+2370 ITPEIRYIRKDRRL

-2414 KQIERQLQNS
+2414 KHIEQQLQNS

-2465 YQGADLGI
+2465 YQSADLGI
-2473 PITLQKTFEL
+2473 SITLQKTFEM
-2483 EIPHPTSRVTTVEV
+2483 EIPHPTGRMTTVEV

-2502 TWQDRKAFLAAI
+2502 TWQDHKAFLAAI

-2545 YKLYPDRHNTF
+2545 YKLYPDQHNTF
-2556 VFFNDRLT
+2556 VFFNDPLT
-2564 KLFQLEPVDI
+2564 TLFQLEPIDI

-2584 SLIVPEDRDRVIEAI
+2584 SLIVPEDRDRVIEVI
-2599 QAAIINQQ
+2599 QAAIVNQQ
-2607 PFQVEYCIY
+2607 PFQVEYCIQ
-2616 IPTTQQ
+2616 IPATQE

-2701 LSEVLQERTYGDL
+2701 LSEVLQERTYGNL

-2747 GKLDL
+2747 GKLYL
-2752 QMIPVS
+2752 QMTTVS

-2798 MRQVLIN
+2798 IRQVLIN
-2805 LLTNAV
+2805 LLANAV
-2811 KFTPNGGT
+2811 KFTPNGGA
-2819 VILKVEGNA
+2819 VILKVQGNA

-2891 SIVDQG
+2891 STIGQG

-2904 PWKHANPPNSDKP
+2904 PWKHVNPPNSDKP
-2917 LDRTVAV
+2917 LDRTPAV

-2929 QFSPGETKNIA
+2929 EFLPVETKNIA

-2976 QAIHLTQAQSFN
+2976 QAINLTQTQSFN
-2988 LILMDIQMPNMNGLE
+2988 LILMDIQMPHMNGLE

-3011 EQDKHT
+3011 EQDKPI

-3045 PISPIHLVNVI
+3045 PISPIHLVNVM
-3056 KKYLQL
+3056 KKYLHL

>member
-1 MFLPHSFMLRQALEN
+1 MFWFYPESPDVSDPTIAAGKVMFLPHSFLLRLSLEN
-16 TIAPL
+16 TIAP
-21 PTTVTP
+21 PPITVTP
-27 DMLVTEAIA
+27 DVLVTEAIA

-47 GIAAN
+47 GMGAN
-52 ICTGCLAVVSENQLV
+52 DCTGCLAVVSENQLV

-75 IRLVASGRSLA
+75 TRLVASGRSLA

-99 ALRQSELTNPDVAL
+99 ALRPSELTNPEVAL
-113 SLLQKHQIQH
+113 NLLQKHQIQH

-133 LGLLTWESLCRLL
+133 LGLLTYESLCRLL

-158 ITALKLQTERSQLLM
+158 IAALKLQTERSQLLM
-173 AVSTRIRASLSLSEI
+173 AVSTRIRASLSLAET

-202 DRVSIYHF
+202 DRVSVYHF

-225 GQRSFVSEAIY
+225 GQRSFVSEEIY
-236 DPCFAPDWA
+236 DPCFALDWA

-252 VRVVSDIYTAEM
+252 VLVVPDIYTAGM

-300 AVPRDWQPAEVT
+300 AVPRDWQPTEVT
-312 FLEQLAIQVAIAIQH
+312 FLEQLGIQVAIAIQH
-327 SETATRFRQQREA
+327 SETATRFQQKRQELT
-340 FQALLDRAPDVIFRL
+340 ALLDRSPDVIFRL
-355 DLDLHYLYLN
+355 DRDLHYLYLN
-365 AAVEVEFGYAAAALI
+365 AAVEVELGYAPEALI

-385 AATLAQENFA
+385 AATFAPEHFA
-395 EWQTVTQRI
+395 EWQTLTQRV
-404 AATGQEE
+404 AATHQEQ
-411 TIEYQLRTHSRS
+411 TIEYQLRLHSRS

-435 MDGTIMSFL
+435 MDGTVTSFL
-444 CVARNFTYKKQAQ
+444 CVARNITQKKQAE
-457 ARQVAYINVLLE
+457 ARQAAYINVLLE

-478 LATRQVLY
+478 LATKQVLY
-486 EWDTVCDHVTWGIN
+486 EWDTSSDRVTWGIN
-500 TDQVFGYTSSKMP
+500 ADQVFGYSASEMP
-513 QTSTDWFASIHPED
+513 QTSADWFASIHPED
-527 LEWAQTSAA
+527 EKRVQTAA
-536 DFFEHQEHLCL
+536 AEYFEHQGHLYL

-566 FFADVN
+566 FFADAN
-572 GSLNRII
+572 GNLTQII
-579 GYVTDIS
+579 GYVTDIN

-622 KSLNGEQMI
+622 KSLDGKQMI
-631 YTSPAWEDIYQTPLQ
+631 YTSLAWEYLYQTPLQ

-659 HPEDRDRVV
+659 HPDDRDGVV
-668 MFNQQACQG
+668 TFNQQACQG
-677 EKVDSLGYRIVRPDN
+677 KEVCSFAYRIIRPDN
-692 SIRWIWNRTFPIR
+692 SIRWLWNRSFPIR

-712 RLAGVNIDITEQ
+712 RLAGANIDITEQ
-724 KQLELELSAVKERYQ
+724 KKLELELSVVKERYQ

-753 IVSDRIIASDRYW
+753 IVSDRVIASDRYW
-766 EILGYPPPA
+766 EILGYSPPA
-775 ENASKFAYEVLWE
+775 KNACKFAYEVLRE
-788 HIHPDD
+788 EIHPDD
-794 SDLIQSTL
+794 CDLMQL
-802 QRHLEDHFPYE
+802 ALKGHLEDHLPYE
-813 VEFRRRKHSGD
+813 VEFRRRKQSGE

-851 ITERKA
+851 ITERKV
-857 MATALEASEE
+857 MATALQASEE
-867 TLRQVV
+867 MLRQVV

-881 TYCRCVDGTKS
+881 TYCRSVDGTKS

-897 QGVIKLCDRTP
+897 QGIIKLCDRTP
-908 EEILNDSQVLWN
+908 EEILNDSQVLWH

-941 TPWMAEFCITASG
+941 TPWTAEFRLITASG
-954 VLKWVSGHSVPSR
+954 VLKWISGHSIPSR

-990 ERKQAELELR
+990 ELR
-1000 KFVSLADN
+1000 
-1008 SPDFIGMCDMNFVPF
+1008 
-1023 YLNVAGREMVGL
+1023 
-1035 DDLQQF
+1035 
-1041 SQTPV
+1041 
-1046 EEFFFPEDRDFILN
+1046 
-1060 EFFPQVLREGQGKIE
+1060 
-1075 IRLRHFQ
+1075 
-1082 TGEALWMIYNTL
+1082 
-1094 YIRDKNDQPIG
+1094 
-1105 LATIS
+1105 
-1110 VNISDRKQAE
+1110 
-1120 AELLQQEE
+1120 QQEE

-1149 QEFRFLEFNPVA
+1149 QEFRFVEFNPVA
-1161 ERYGS
+1161 ERYGL
-1166 VTSEEIQGKTPEEA
+1166 VTCEEIQGKTPEEV
-1180 FGEAVGSAIRQNY
+1180 FGEAVGSAVRQKY

-1201 KISYEEYLPFSTG
+1201 KISYEEYLPFPGG

-1223 PIRSEAGNIHRIIG
+1223 PIWSEAGNIHRIIG

-1246 QVEAALLASEQTLS
+1246 QAEAALRASEQTLS
-1260 QVMNTVPGA
+1260 QIMNSVPGA
-1269 VFKYRRS
+1269 VFKYRRL
-1276 ADAADGFVFISQGIV
+1276 AEAADGFVFISQGIV

-1305 LMAWDIVL
+1305 AIAWDIVL
-1313 PEDMEQISASSDRS
+1313 PEDIEQMSASSDRS
-1327 AATLDPWEIE
+1327 AATLEPWEME
-1337 FRIRTP
+1337 FRIRTA
-1343 SNVLKWIL
+1343 SGVLKWIL
-1351 GHSIPSQEEDG
+1351 GHSIPTQEEDG
-1362 SIVWCGILTD
+1362 SIIWCGILTD

-1407 LRYLYVN
+1407 LRYLYAN

-1428 LERTLWEVFP
+1428 LGRTLWEVFP

-1448 LQVMETQVPV
+1448 LQVIETQVPV
-1458 LNLEFSGEIKPG
+1458 LNLEFSGEVKPG
-1470 AFRSCISNH
+1470 AFRNAISNH

-1488 VIGVGVSVMDVTELV
+1488 VIGVGVSVMD
-1503 QAQQELRKS
+1503 
-1512 EARFRTLADNISQF
+1512 
-1526 AWITDE
+1526 
-1532 HGWIEW
+1532 
-1538 YNQRWFDYTGTTL
+1538 
-1551 AEMQGWGW
+1551 
-1559 QQVHHPDYVDR
+1559 
-1570 VMKKVSRCFETGE
+1570 
-1583 IWEDTFPLRGRDG
+1583 
-1596 EYRWFL
+1596 
-1602 SRAIPI
+1602 
-1608 RDEQG
+1608 
-1613 RVLRWFGTNTDITEQ
+1613 ITEQ
-1628 KQAEVALQTSEQMLR
+1628 KQTEVALQTSEQMLR
-1643 QLSNMVPGAVY
+1643 QLTNMVPGAVY
-1654 KYRRLLGESE
+1654 KYQRLPDGSNNLL
-1664 GFIFMSQGIVDLYEY
+1664 FMSEGIVDLYEY
-1679 TPEEILNDTQIVWN
+1679 TPEELLKDIQIVWDM
-1693 IILPED
+1693 ILPED
-1699 IEEVHTSLDRATAK
+1699 IEQIGASINRSAATLD
-1713 LEVWEIEF
+1713 VWEMEF

-1728 VLKWISGNSIPSLEE
+1728 ILKWISGHSIPSRQAD
-1743 GGTIIWFG
+1743 GSIIWFG

-1758 RKQDE
+1758 RKQAE
-1763 LALRASEQRYLN
+1763 LALQASERRYLN

-1782 GIFHTHANG
+1782 GIFHTDPSG
-1791 ECNYVNSRWCQL
+1791 DCKYVNSRWCQL

-1808 NEAMGMGWT
+1808 KEAMDMGWKR
-1817 QALHPEDH
+1817 ALHPEDRDW
-1825 HLVFVNWQRATQSQT
+1825 VFLNWQRATQSQT
-1840 PFLMEYRFQRP
+1840 PFLMECRFQRP
-1851 DGKVYWLIGLAIA
+1851 DGKVHWLICLAIV
-1864 ETDIAGKVTGYIG
+1864 ETDTSGNVIGYIG
-1877 TITDISD
+1877 TITDITE

-1895 EQRYRY
+1895 EQRYRD
-1901 LAEAIPQMVW
+1901 LAEAMPQMVW
-1911 LADVTGAVHYLNQRW
+1911 LADETGAVNYFNQRW
-1926 YDYTGL
+1926 YDYTGQ
-1932 SEAESM
+1932 SQAEAM
-1938 GLDGA
+1938 GLGKA
-1943 VAIHPDDRDHT
+1943 AAIHPDERDRT
-1954 LQQWGQAIIT
+1954 LQKWEEAITT
-1964 GKFFEIEYRV
+1964 GKLFEIEYRV
-1974 HHHQGLYH
+1974 RHHQGLYS
-1982 WFLARGVPIQNLAGA
+1982 WFLARGVPIQNLAGE
-1997 ITGWVGTITDIDN
+1997 ITGWVGTITDIDD

-2029 EQAAVGIVEMDVA
+2029 EQAAVGIVEMDAV
-2042 GGFLRANRRICD
+2042 GRFLQVNRRICD
-2054 QLGYTA
+2054 QLGYTE
-2060 AEILER
+2060 AEMLGL
-2066 NFQSLIPRPDD
+2066 NFQSLIPRPDV
-2077 LKLFLNYWQQLF
+2077 LKFYLNYWQELF
-2089 ANKID
+2089 AKKID
-2094 SFSLEKYVLHKN
+2094 SFSLEKCVLHKN

-2112 NVTVASV
+2112 NITVASV
-2119 RDADGNINY
+2119 CDADKTVNY
-2128 SIGVIQDMQD
+2128 CIGVIQDIQD
-2138 RKQAELALQASE
+2138 RKQ
-2150 AKLNDVLNSAG
+2150 
-2161 ASIGHFRYYPNG
+2161 
-2173 VWETEYHSR
+2173 
-2182 GSERVFGYKPDEFL
+2182 
-2196 AELWLSGIVS
+2196 
-2206 GDWAIIQEPM
+2206 
-2216 LAAIKAEIE
+2216 
-2225 TTFEYRFHHQDGSTR
+2225 
-2240 WVLDTLTSRW
+2240 
-2250 NESDGCWVVTAI
+2250 
-2262 GTDESDRKHA
+2262 A

-2300 YRALFEQAAAG
+2300 YRSLFEQAAVG
-2311 ISQCHPSGRYIQVN
+2311 INQCDLSGRYIQVN

-2347 IHLEDLEVTQSELAH
+2347 IHLEDMEVIQGELAH
-2362 LHRAELAS
+2362 LHHGELAL
-2370 ITTEIRYIRKDRRL
+2370 ITPEIRYIRKDRRL

-2414 KQIERQLQNS
+2414 KHIEQQLQNS

-2444 QGQILFSNPAADRIF
+2444 QGQIIFSNPAADRIF
-2459 NCQKPD
+2459 NYQKPD

-2473 PITLQKTFEL
+2473 SITLQKTFEM
-2483 EIPHPTSRVTTVEV
+2483 EIPHPTGRVTTVEV

-2502 TWQDRKAFLAAI
+2502 TWQDHQAFLAAI
-2514 RDISYRKQTEID
+2514 RDISHRKQTEIA

-2545 YKLYPDRHNTF
+2545 YKLYPAQNNTF

-2564 KLFQLEPVDI
+2564 TLFQLEPIDI
-2574 ANQGTLCPVN
+2574 ANQGALCPVN
-2584 SLIVPEDRDRVIEAI
+2584 SLIVPEDRDRVIEVI
-2599 QAAIINQQ
+2599 QAAIVHQQ
-2607 PFQVEYCIY
+2607 PFQVEYCIQ
-2616 IPTTQQ
+2616 IPATQE

-2701 LSEVLQERTYGDL
+2701 LSEVLQERTYGNL

-2752 QMIPVS
+2752 QMTTVS

-2798 MRQVLIN
+2798 IRQVLIN
-2805 LLTNAV
+2805 LLTNAI
-2811 KFTPNGGT
+2811 KFTPNGGA
-2819 VILKVEGNA
+2819 VILKVQGNA

-2877 RRIIELHKGSVTVR
+2877 RRIIELHKGSITVR
-2891 SIVDQG
+2891 STVDQG

-2904 PWKHANPPNSDKP
+2904 PWKHVNPPNSNKP
-2917 LDRTVAV
+2917 LARTAAV

-2929 QFSPGETKNIA
+2929 EFLPIETKNIA

-2976 QAIHLTQAQSFN
+2976 QAINLTQTQSFN
-2988 LILMDIQMPNMNGLE
+2988 LILMDIQMPEMNGLE

-3011 EQDKHT
+3011 EQNKHI

-3031 EQCLAAGANDYLTK
+3031 QQCLAAGANDYLTK
-3045 PISPIHLVNVI
+3045 PISPIHLVNVM

-3062 S
+3062 SSLNMSDSEGRV